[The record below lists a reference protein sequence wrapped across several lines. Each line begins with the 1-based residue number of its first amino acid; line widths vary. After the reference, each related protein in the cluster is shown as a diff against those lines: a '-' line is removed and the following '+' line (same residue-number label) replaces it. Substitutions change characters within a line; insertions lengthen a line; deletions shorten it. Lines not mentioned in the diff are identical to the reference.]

1 MFEIVIL
8 LVGALPFVVGLYA
21 IKIIRD
27 SEMGDG
33 DDQPPPPDP
42 EPPAPILPPTP
53 EPRRL
58 QKPLRVFEDHR
69 PVRRQRTSTP
79 RWPQRV
85 KRS

>member
-8 LVGALPFVVGLYA
+8 LVGALPFIVGLYA

-33 DDQPPPPDP
+33 DDPPPPPDP
-42 EPPAPILPPTP
+42 EPPTPILPPTP

-58 QKPLRVFEDHR
+58 KKPSFAFDDHR
-69 PVRRQRTSTP
+69 PVRRQHFSSPHWHR
-79 RWPQRV
+79 RV